1 MGKKII
7 GLLLTFIICI
17 GALPMTSLADSA
29 KPKIIKGF
37 YVNKALNSTFSI
49 QFSDREDITMA
60 VLFLIGE
67 EVKSETV
74 TSFDTVVIEGKTYRL
89 YAMQSIKLDDAKVSA
104 GKWKVENSR
113 FEEIEKAPAT
123 GASAGFV
130 LGTACDGDD
139 NLTFSD
145 IVRFKV
151 PKDKTIKLTLKTV
164 KVVKKSARKLVLSA
178 KLKQSGKALKGKK
191 LTFKFNGKKY
201 NAKTNK
207 KGIAKVTVKRS
218 LLKKLKAGKNITYK
232 VSYGNI
238 TISKKVKV
246 KK

>member
-67 EVKSETV
+67 EVKSETE

-89 YAMQSIKLDDAKVSA
+89 YAMQSIKLDNAKVSA
-104 GKWKVENSR
+104 GKWEVKNSS

-130 LGTACDGDD
+130 LGTAGDGDD

-164 KVVKKSARKLVLSA
+164 KVKKSARKLVLSA
-178 KLKQSGKALKGKK
+178 TLKQSGKALKGKK
-191 LTFKFNGKKY
+191 LTFRFNGKKY
-201 NAKTNK
+201 YAKTNK
-207 KGIAKVTVKRS
+207 KGIAKVTVKKS
-218 LLKKLKAGKNITYK
+218 VLKKLKAGKKITYK

>member
-17 GALPMTSLADSA
+17 SALPMTSLADSA

-67 EVKSETV
+67 EVKSETE

-89 YAMQSIKLDDAKVSA
+89 YAMQSIKLDNAKVSA
-104 GKWKVENSR
+104 GKWEVKNSS

-164 KVVKKSARKLVLSA
+164 KVKKSARKLVLSA

-191 LTFKFNGKKY
+191 LTFRFNGKKY
-201 NAKTNK
+201 YAKTNK
-207 KGIAKVTVKRS
+207 KGIAKVTVKKS
-218 LLKKLKAGKNITYK
+218 VLKKLKAGKKITYK

>member
-60 VLFLIGE
+60 VLFLIGA

-89 YAMQSIKLDDAKVSA
+89 YAMQSIKLDNAKVSA
-104 GKWKVENSR
+104 GKWEVKNSS

-130 LGTACDGDD
+130 LGTAGDGDD

-164 KVVKKSARKLVLSA
+164 KVKKSASKLVLSA
-178 KLKQSGKALKGKK
+178 TLKQSGKALKGKK
-191 LTFKFNGKKY
+191 LTFRFNGKKY
-201 NAKTNK
+201 YAKTNK
-207 KGIAKVTVKRS
+207 KGIAKVTVKKS
-218 LLKKLKAGKNITYK
+218 VLKKLKAGKKITYK

>member
-7 GLLLTFIICI
+7 GFLLTFIICI

-104 GKWKVENSR
+104 GKWEVKNSR

-151 PKDKTIKLTLKTV
+151 PKDKTIKLTLKNV
-164 KVVKKSARKLVLSA
+164 KVKKSARKLVLYA

-191 LTFKFNGKKY
+191 LTFRFNKKKY
-201 NAKTNK
+201 NAKTNT
-207 KGIAKVTVKRS
+207 KGVAKVTLKKS
-218 LLKKLKAGKNITYK
+218 ALKKLKVGKKITYK
-232 VSYGNI
+232 VSYGTI

>member
-89 YAMQSIKLDDAKVSA
+89 YAMQSIKLDNAKVSA
-104 GKWKVENSR
+104 GKWEVKNSR
-113 FEEIEKAPAT
+113 FEEIEKAPET
-123 GASAGFV
+123 GDSAGFV

-164 KVVKKSARKLVLSA
+164 KVKKSARKLVLFA
-178 KLKQSGKALKGKK
+178 TLKQSGKALKGKT
-191 LTFKFNGKKY
+191 LTFTFKGKKY
-201 NAKTNK
+201 KAKTNT
-207 KGIAKVTVKRS
+207 KGLAKVTVKKKV
-218 LLKKLKAGKNITYK
+218 LKKLKAGKNITYK
-232 VSYGNI
+232 VSYGGI
-238 TISKKVKV
+238 TVSKKVKV

>member
-60 VLFLIGE
+60 VLFLIGA
-67 EVKSETV
+67 EVKSETE

-89 YAMQSIKLDDAKVSA
+89 YAMQSIKLDNAKVSA
-104 GKWKVENSR
+104 GKWEVKNSS

-164 KVVKKSARKLVLSA
+164 KVKKSARKLVLSA
-178 KLKQSGKALKGKK
+178 KLKQSGKAIKGKK
-191 LTFKFNGKKY
+191 LTFKFNKKKY

-207 KGIAKVTVKRS
+207 KGIAKVTIKKTA
-218 LLKKLKAGKNITYK
+218 LKKLKAGKKITYK

>member
-67 EVKSETV
+67 EVKSETE

-89 YAMQSIKLDDAKVSA
+89 YAMQSIKLDNAKVSA
-104 GKWKVENSR
+104 GKWEVNNSR

-164 KVVKKSARKLVLSA
+164 KVKKSARKLVLSA

-191 LTFKFNGKKY
+191 LTFKFNKKKY

-207 KGIAKVTVKRS
+207 KGIAKVTIKKTA
-218 LLKKLKAGKNITYK
+218 LKKLKAGKKITYK

>member
-60 VLFLIGE
+60 VLFLIGN

-89 YAMQSIKLDDAKVSA
+89 YAMQSIKLDNAKVSA
-104 GKWKVENSR
+104 GKWKVNNSR

-164 KVVKKSARKLVLSA
+164 KVKKSARKLVLSA
-178 KLKQSGKALKGKK
+178 TLKQSGKALKGKK
-191 LTFKFNGKKY
+191 LTFTFKGKKY
-201 NAKTNK
+201 KAKTNK
-207 KGIAKVTVKRS
+207 KGVAKVTVKKKV
-218 LLKKLKAGKNITYK
+218 LKKLKVGNNITYK
-232 VSYGNI
+232 VSYGKI

>member
-67 EVKSETV
+67 EVKSETE

-89 YAMQSIKLDDAKVSA
+89 YAMQSIKLDNAKVSA
-104 GKWKVENSR
+104 GKWEVKNSS

-164 KVVKKSARKLVLSA
+164 KVKKSARKLVLSA

-191 LTFKFNGKKY
+191 LTFRFNGKKY
-201 NAKTNK
+201 YAKTNK
-207 KGIAKVTVKRS
+207 KGIAKVTVKKS
-218 LLKKLKAGKNITYK
+218 VLKKLKAGKKITYK

>member
-67 EVKSETV
+67 EVKSETE

-89 YAMQSIKLDDAKVSA
+89 YAMQSIKLDNAKVSA
-104 GKWKVENSR
+104 GKWEVKNSS

-130 LGTACDGDD
+130 LGTAGDGDD

-164 KVVKKSARKLVLSA
+164 KVKKSARKLVLSA

-191 LTFKFNGKKY
+191 LTFTFKGKKY
-201 NAKTNK
+201 KAKTNK
-207 KGIAKVTVKRS
+207 KGVAKVTVKKKV
-218 LLKKLKAGKNITYK
+218 LKKLKVGNNITYK

-238 TISKKVKV
+238 TISKKVNV

>member
-37 YVNKALNSTFSI
+37 YVNKALNSTFRI

-89 YAMQSIKLDDAKVSA
+89 YAMQSIKLDNAKVSA
-104 GKWKVENSR
+104 GK
-113 FEEIEKAPAT
+113 
-123 GASAGFV
+123 
-130 LGTACDGDD
+130 
-139 NLTFSD
+139 
-145 IVRFKV
+145 
-151 PKDKTIKLTLKTV
+151 
-164 KVVKKSARKLVLSA
+164 
-178 KLKQSGKALKGKK
+178 
-191 LTFKFNGKKY
+191 
-201 NAKTNK
+201 
-207 KGIAKVTVKRS
+207 
-218 LLKKLKAGKNITYK
+218 
-232 VSYGNI
+232 
-238 TISKKVKV
+238 
-246 KK
+246 

>member
-7 GLLLTFIICI
+7 GFLLTFIICI

-60 VLFLIGE
+60 VLFLIGN

-89 YAMQSIKLDDAKVSA
+89 YAMQSINLDNAKVSA
-104 GKWKVENSR
+104 GKWEVTNSR

-164 KVVKKSARKLVLSA
+164 KVKKSARKLVLSA
-178 KLKQSGKALKGKK
+178 TLKQSGKALKGKK
-191 LTFKFNGKKY
+191 LTFRFNKKKY
-201 NAKTNK
+201 NAKTNT
-207 KGIAKVTVKRS
+207 KGVAKVTLKKS
-218 LLKKLKAGKNITYK
+218 ALKKLKVGKKITYK
-232 VSYGNI
+232 VSYGTI

>member
-17 GALPMTSLADSA
+17 SALPMTSLADSA

-67 EVKSETV
+67 EVKSETE

-89 YAMQSIKLDDAKVSA
+89 YAMQSIKLDNAKVSA
-104 GKWKVENSR
+104 GKWEVKNSS

-164 KVVKKSARKLVLSA
+164 KVKKSARKLVLSA

-191 LTFKFNGKKY
+191 LTFTFKGKKY
-201 NAKTNK
+201 KAKTNK
-207 KGIAKVTVKRS
+207 KGVAKVTVKKKV
-218 LLKKLKAGKNITYK
+218 LKKLKVGNNITYK

-238 TISKKVKV
+238 TISKKVNV

>member
-17 GALPMTSLADSA
+17 SALPMTSLADSA

-67 EVKSETV
+67 EVKSETE

-89 YAMQSIKLDDAKVSA
+89 YAMQSIKLDNAKVSA
-104 GKWKVENSR
+104 GKWEVKNSS

-164 KVVKKSARKLVLSA
+164 KVKKSARKLVLSA

-191 LTFKFNGKKY
+191 LTFTFKGKKY
-201 NAKTNK
+201 KAKTNK
-207 KGIAKVTVKRS
+207 KGVAKVTVKKKV
-218 LLKKLKAGKNITYK
+218 LKKLKVGNNITYK

-238 TISKKVKV
+238 IISKKVNV

>member
-7 GLLLTFIICI
+7 GFLLTFIICI

-29 KPKIIKGF
+29 KPKINRGL
-37 YVNKALNSTFSI
+37 YVNKGLNSTFSI

-67 EVKSETV
+67 EVKSETE
-74 TSFDTVVIEGKTYRL
+74 TSFDTAVIEGKTYRL
-89 YAMQSIKLDDAKVSA
+89 YAMQSIKLDNAKVSA
-104 GKWKVENSR
+104 GKWEVKNSR

-164 KVVKKSARKLVLSA
+164 NVKKSAKKLVLSA
-178 KLKQSGKALKGKK
+178 TLKQSGKALKGKK
-191 LTFKFNGKKY
+191 LTFTFKGKKY
-201 NAKTNK
+201 KAKTNK
-207 KGIAKVTVKRS
+207 KGVAKVTLKKSV
-218 LLKKLKAGKNITYK
+218 LKKLKVGKNITYK
-232 VSYGNI
+232 VSYGKI
-238 TISKKVKV
+238 AISKKVKV

>member
-89 YAMQSIKLDDAKVSA
+89 YAMQSIKLDNAKVSA
-104 GKWKVENSR
+104 GKWEVKNSS

-151 PKDKTIKLTLKTV
+151 PKDKTLKLTLKTV
-164 KVVKKSARKLVLSA
+164 KVKKSARKLVLSA
-178 KLKQSGKALKGKK
+178 MLKQSGKALKGKK
-191 LTFKFNGKKY
+191 LTFKFNKKKY
-201 NAKTNK
+201 SAKTNK

-218 LLKKLKAGKNITYK
+218 VLRKLKAGKKITYK

>member
-37 YVNKALNSTFSI
+37 YVNKALNSTFRI

-89 YAMQSIKLDDAKVSA
+89 YAMQSIKLDNAKVSA
-104 GKWKVENSR
+104 
-113 FEEIEKAPAT
+113 IEKAPET
-123 GASAGFV
+123 GDSAGFV

-164 KVVKKSARKLVLSA
+164 KVKKSASKLVLSA
-178 KLKQSGKALKGKK
+178 MLKQSGKALKGKK
-191 LTFKFNGKKY
+191 LTFKFNKKKY
-201 NAKTNK
+201 SAQTNK
-207 KGIAKVTVKRS
+207 KGIAKVTVKKKVLR
-218 LLKKLKAGKNITYK
+218 KLKTGKKITYK
-232 VSYGNI
+232 VSYGKI
-238 TISKKVKV
+238 TVSKKVKV